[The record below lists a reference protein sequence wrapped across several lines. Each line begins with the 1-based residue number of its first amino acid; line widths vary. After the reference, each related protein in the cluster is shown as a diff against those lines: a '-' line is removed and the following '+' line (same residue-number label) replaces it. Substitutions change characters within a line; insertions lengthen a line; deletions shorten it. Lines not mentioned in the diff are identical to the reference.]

1 MVSVDAALLIEGL
14 FADVADVCI
23 GEVLIGF
30 EFESRDV
37 VDVGG

>member
-14 FADVADVCI
+14 LADVADVCV
-23 GEVLIGF
+23 GEVLIRL
-30 EFESRDV
+30 ELESGDV